1 MEIKKVQIQR
11 DENLRQLKIQ
21 RKLGL
26 KEYQESIERGKSVL
40 EKIRNGEDY

>member
-1 MEIKKVQIQR
+1 MEIKKVLIQKN
-11 DENLRQLKIQ
+11 EKLRQLKIQ

-26 KEYQESIERGKSVL
+26 KEYRESVEKGKSVL